1 MELSEEPAAER
12 AGRRG
17 KACPGRTRMVS
28 PSVQYMAG
36 KAYPKAVYAND
47 SEYFAGIAKA
57 YKTEPQNL
65 YDPGLRNEQIDD
77 PNLAC
82 KTLQTG

>member
-1 MELSEEPAAER
+1 
-12 AGRRG
+12 
-17 KACPGRTRMVS
+17 
-28 PSVQYMAG
+28 MAG

>member
-1 MELSEEPAAER
+1 MLLKER
-12 AGRRG
+12 VGEAKLALATPEWYHLR
-17 KACPGRTRMVS
+17 
-28 PSVQYMAG
+28 YMAG

-57 YKTEPQNL
+57 YETVPQIL
-65 YDPGLRNEQIDD
+65 YDAGLRNEQIDD
-77 PNLAC
+77 PSLAC